1 MVEDPSRKWCPPR
14 SALFALAAAIGILV
28 GLTAALLRSSHAP
41 AAGPGPLHAQVT
53 WMSGMKHA
61 PPFTLRDQRG
71 RSVSLRSLQGHPVLV
86 TFLDSQ
92 CKRECPVEGRV
103 LRDVL
108 GDSKDT
114 GAVLLVVSVDPW
126 ADTPVS
132 ARAFAAHARWRGN
145 WHWLLGDR
153 AALTPVWRGF
163 NIAVKRVPGDVLHSA
178 ALYVLD
184 PRGDLRAAYL
194 FPFAAG
200 SVASDVR
207 RLAG

>member
-1 MVEDPSRKWCPPR
+1 MADDPLQRWRPPR
-14 SALFALAAAIGILV
+14 YALVAFAAAIGVFV
-28 GLTAALLRSSHAP
+28 GLTAALLRTSHAP

-53 WMSGMKHA
+53 WAAGAKRA
-61 PPFTLRDQRG
+61 PPFDLRDQRG

-108 GDSKDT
+108 GGLNGT

-126 ADTPVS
+126 ADTPTS
-132 ARAFAAHARWRGN
+132 ARAFAAHARWHGN
-145 WHWLLGDR
+145 WHWLLGNR
-153 AALTPVWRGF
+153 AALAPVWRGF

-178 ALYVLD
+178 ALYVID

-194 FPFAAG
+194 FPFSAG
-200 SVASDVR
+200 TVASDVR
-207 RLAG
+207 RLEG

>member
-1 MVEDPSRKWCPPR
+1 MVEDPSRKWRPPR

-114 GAVLLVVSVDPW
+114 GAVLLIVSVDPW